1 MKILIDVDT
10 LEQEGVLTSALAVTL
25 RKHAVRD
32 TGSTAINLLLAFGAV
47 VVAAGAGAL
56 FPSPTVALLFGTAFI
71 VAGWYIS
78 SKNQE
83 QRGKLGHIGEI
94 IGMLIVA
101 PFTLPQGGTILLTG
115 DGRVEKPPQAKL
127 VDDNHPAKWGKLGSI
142 WMIIGT
148 LITAGALAMLVG
160 YTAQGDVVVEH
171 PLLGSLVAAIVLAG
185 GAWLAQSRLL
195 ASLVPLAISSAIGG
209 YTGYWHATYM
219 VCVREPTITILVF
232 TALGLASWLA
242 VQKLKGAEQ
251 ALMLTFTRMCV
262 ILVNFGFW
270 IGSLWGDTPGALW
283 RGTSEPAAYLK
294 YIPTAPTIPAT
305 SFIVGWA
312 VALLVAGA
320 WGAHNGRR
328 FLVNTV
334 AVFGAIHFY
343 TQWFEHLGADPLSV
357 MIAGAATIGFGLAL
371 WKYNQK
377 QIGG

>member
-10 LEQEGVLTSALAVTL
+10 LEQEGVLTAALANTL
-25 RKHAVRD
+25 RRHAVRD
-32 TGSTAINLLLAFGAV
+32 TGSTAINLLLAFGAIV
-47 VVAAGAGAL
+47 LVAGAGAL
-56 FPSPTVALLFGTAFI
+56 MPSPVVALLFGLAF
-71 VAGWYIS
+71 VGVGWFIT
-78 SKNQE
+78 KNYAE
-83 QRGKLGHIGEI
+83 Q
-94 IGMLIVA
+94 
-101 PFTLPQGGTILLTG
+101 
-115 DGRVEKPPQAKL
+115 
-127 VDDNHPAKWGKLGSI
+127 WGKLGSI
-142 WMIIGT
+142 WMIVGT
-148 LITAGALAMLVG
+148 LLTAGGLGMMVG
-160 YTAQGDVVVEH
+160 YSTMGDVIVER
-171 PLLGSLVAAIVLAG
+171 PLQASLVAAIVLAG

-195 ASLVPLAISSAIGG
+195 AALVTLAISSAIGG
-209 YTGYWHATYM
+209 STGYWHASYM
-219 VCVREPTITILVF
+219 VCVREPTVTILVF
-232 TALGLASWLA
+232 TVLGLAGWLA
-242 VQKLKGAEQ
+242 TQKLKGAYE

-283 RGTSEPAAYLK
+283 KATDSSAVFSWSD
-294 YIPTAPTIPAT
+294 PTVPAT
-305 SFIVGWA
+305 TFIVGWA
-312 VALLVAGA
+312 VALLAAGA